1 MQLLSITG
9 PQLRS
14 ARAAV
19 GLSVRELAT
28 ATGIGMATIVRYEAT
43 TSEIIGQKAKLST
56 LLSFFASAGIEFIGT
71 PDDRPGIRIGRPPA
85 QQE

>member
-1 MQLLSITG
+1 MQLVSITG

-43 TSEIIGQKAKLST
+43 AFEIIGQKAKLSK
-56 LLSFFASAGIEFIGT
+56 LFSFFASAGIEFIGT
-71 PDDRPGIRIGRPPA
+71 PDDRPGIRIGRPPG